1 MTPEFTVIR
10 DTTPAAEIPRGAVVA
25 MGNFDGV
32 HLGHRAVIA
41 AALRMGQ
48 AHGKPAF
55 AVTFEPHPRSFFSP
69 NSPQFRLSDE
79 TNKLRLLAGTGLAG
93 AVVMTFDKSRA
104 GTSAQDFIHHDLIE
118 RLGIS
123 GIAVGYDFHFGK
135 GRVGSPSLL
144 VSEAPRLGIEVDVQA
159 HVDIEERPVSSS
171 AIRMAL
177 AEGQIDDATAM
188 LGGPWFVSGEVIH
201 GEKRGRDLGYPTAN
215 IRLDKNC
222 SLKHGIYAV
231 RVGRGAERF
240 DAVASFGRRPTFDN
254 GAPLLEVFVFDFK
267 GDLYGTT
274 LDVAFISFIRDELKF
289 DSIDALIRQMDDDSA
304 RARAATSRRA
314 RCVSEAWS
322 HQLSKT
328 EKEKMLAGELYRP
341 DAEIGAEQA
350 QTKAWLVRYNA
361 ALAQPVSERHALLRE
376 RLGHVGA
383 GAVIRPPFF
392 CDFGYNIRIGDGVFL
407 NFNCVI
413 LDVVEVSIG
422 DRTQI
427 GPAVQIYAADHPRDA
442 ETRREGLEFG
452 RPVRIGS
459 DVWIGGGAIIL
470 PGITIGDG
478 AIIGAGSVV
487 TRDVGAGVTVAGNPA
502 RPRQAETGP
511 VGALRFSRLAAM
523 ESPMFARRTISIS
536 GPASA

>member
-1 MTPEFTVIR
+1 
-10 DTTPAAEIPRGAVVA
+10 
-25 MGNFDGV
+25 MG
-32 HLGHRAVIA
+32 R
-41 AALRMGQ
+41 

-69 NSPQFRLSDE
+69 NSPQFRLTDE

-93 AVVMTFDKSRA
+93 AVVMTFDKTRA

-188 LGGPWFVSGEVIH
+188 LGGPWFVTGEVIH

-222 SLKHGIYAV
+222 GLKHGIYAV

-240 DAVASFGRRPTFDN
+240 DGVASFGRRPTFDN
-254 GAPLLEVFVFDFK
+254 GAPLLEVFLFDFK
-267 GDLYGTT
+267 GDLYGTV
-274 LDVAFISFIRDELKF
+274 LDVAFIGFIRDELKF
-289 DSIDALIRQMDDDSA
+289 DSVEALIRQMDDDSA
-304 RARAATSRRA
+304 RARAALAAAPGR
-314 RCVSEAWS
+314 VSEARS
-322 HQLSKT
+322 DRLSKT
-328 EKEKMLAGELYRP
+328 EKQKMLAGELYRP
-341 DAEIGAEQA
+341 DDRNSAPNRPRPRRGWRATTRRWPRRFPSA
-350 QTKAWLVRYNA
+350 TPCSANVSAASARTPSSVRRSSA
-361 ALAQPVSERHALLRE
+361 TTATTSSL
-376 RLGHVGA
+376 
-383 GAVIRPPFF
+383 
-392 CDFGYNIRIGDGVFL
+392 GDGVFL

-413 LDVVEVSIG
+413 LDVVEVD
-422 DRTQI
+422 DRRSHPDRA
-427 GPAVQIYAADHPRDA
+427 GGADLRRRSPARRRDPP
-442 ETRREGLEFG
+442 TGLEFG

-470 PGITIGDG
+470 PGVTIGDG
-478 AIIGAGSVV
+478 AVIGAGSVV
-487 TRDVGAGVTVAGNPA
+487 TRDVARRPDRCRKSRPGRVKPDQAGAATAG
-502 RPRQAETGP
+502 
-511 VGALRFSRLAAM
+511 LCDFRLPAAM
-523 ESPMFARRTISIS
+523 ESPMFARRTIQH
-536 GPASA
+536 